1 MKLKITPSIIENG
14 HPHIEVLGPIT
25 QDDLVISENIV
36 HQEDTKSVTV
46 TVVFTPNENL
56 IKAID
61 ECHTPDQVIRY
72 CFDTSQGVDY
82 LHIPANTPFAYES
95 NVIYYDHRGLNT
107 KKRKEEKITKIRE
120 EAKEKVLPRSIEK
133 GLTALN
139 RSLVSYVNRN
149 NFLHSK
155 EMSDFFRFN
164 REYVDY
170 WNEVFS
176 ESPEYCTVRAE
187 SDILNEE
194 LRILQ
199 KKVRKK
205 EKELRKMEYGMACE
219 KMESFTIHETVRQ
232 DVLKKMRQDIEDYYE
247 PEPFQ

>member
-36 HQEDTKSVTV
+36 HREDTKTVTV

-61 ECHTPDQVIRY
+61 ECHTPDMVIRNY
-72 CFDTSQGVDY
+72 FVTSQGVDY
-82 LHIPANTPFAYES
+82 LHIPAKTQFAYEEK
-95 NVIYYDHRGLNT
+95 VLYYDHRGMKT
-107 KKRKEEKITKIRE
+107 KKSKEEQIVKILV

-133 GLTALN
+133 GLTNLN

-155 EMSDFFRFN
+155 EMSEFFRFD
-164 REYVDY
+164 RRYVDY
-170 WNEVFS
+170 WDEVFS

-194 LRILQ
+194 IRILQ
-199 KKVRKK
+199 KKARKK
-205 EKELRKMEYGMACE
+205 EKELRKMEYGMACK

-232 DVLKKMRQDIEDYYE
+232 EVLKEMRQDIEDYYE